1 MRARQVTRGAV
12 GSSLLIALCLL
23 WSCAKMAAPPGG
35 PEDKTGPFVVSHD
48 PPVDATNVTRRLV
61 ARIEFSEPVN
71 RASVEASL
79 FLSPDPRQRLRYRWR
94 GNVLEL
100 IYLDPLEEN
109 RTYVIT
115 VGAQAKDIRGNPA
128 GEPFTIAFSTG
139 PQIDHGRID
148 GWVSVTE
155 SPTAISAW
163 AYQLAGDTIM
173 DPTQR
178 SADYQAEPDQTGRF
192 RFAYMRTGRYRVFA
206 VRDRDFDGLWNPS
219 AEEVGVAPWD
229 VSVTDSTLPWVSFEP
244 SNQDTAAPAIRSAK
258 PVNQRQIDVRTT
270 VPVDSFSASFLSQD
284 QALAPLDL
292 YKDRVDAD
300 TWHLFFDQELSPET
314 GVMVASGVSARGVQ
328 WSDSETVEIRQR
340 ADTTRPAILYSDP
353 DLKRR
358 ARTLRK
364 TLLLEFAEPVCL
376 DSVFLDSIAFKSTA
390 KDTGYVVFESRSL
403 RGIEVTPAPAFELGK
418 DYAVAFDGRA
428 IRDLSGNSFADSTT
442 QLRFGIYSPDSLG
455 TLILHVATPE
465 PGQYLFTLYFAAKH
479 ESLETRIAEAPGD
492 VVFPSL
498 PAGTYV
504 IEAARDINRNS
515 RCDVGT
521 VIPLTYSEPFIMP
534 PDTFTIRARWEQETS
549 LTWPEY
555 R

>member
-1 MRARQVTRGAV
+1 MRARRVTRRAV
-12 GSSLLIALCLL
+12 GGSLLIALCLL

-35 PEDKTGPFVVSHD
+35 PEDKIGPFVVSHD
-48 PPVDATNVTRRLV
+48 PSADATNVARRLV

-71 RASVEASL
+71 RTSVESSL

-100 IYLDPLEEN
+100 IYLDPLDEN

-128 GEPFTIAFSTG
+128 GQPSTIAFSTG
-139 PQIDHGRID
+139 PQIDRGRID

-163 AYQLAGDTIM
+163 AYQLIGDTIV
-173 DPTQR
+173 DPAQR
-178 SADYQAEPDQTGRF
+178 AADYQAEPDQTGRF

-206 VRDRDFDGLWNPS
+206 VRDRDFNGLWNPA
-219 AEEVGVAPWD
+219 AEEIGVAPWN
-229 VSVTDSTLPWVSFEP
+229 VSVTDSTLPWVSFKP

-258 PVNQRQIDVRTT
+258 AVNQRQIDVRIT

-284 QALAPLDL
+284 QTIAPLDL
-292 YKDRVDAD
+292 CKDRVDVD
-300 TWHLFFDQELSPET
+300 TWHLFLEQELHPGTWVISGSGISP
-314 GVMVASGVSARGVQ
+314 RGVQ
-328 WSDSETVEIRQR
+328 WSDSEIVEIRQR

-364 TLLLEFAEPVCL
+364 TLYLEFAEPVRL
-376 DSVFLDSIAFKSTA
+376 DSVFLDSITFKSTA
-390 KDTGYVVFESRSL
+390 KDTGFAIFESRL
-403 RGIEVTPAPAFELGK
+403 PRIVEVVPAPSFELGR
-418 DYAVAFDGRA
+418 DYTVTFDGRA
-428 IRDLSGNSFADSTT
+428 IRDLAGNTFADSTT
-442 QLRFGIYSPDSLG
+442 QLRFGIYSSDSLG
-455 TLILHVATPE
+455 TLILHVITPE

-479 ESLETRIAEAPGD
+479 EFLETRVAEAPGD
-492 VVFPSL
+492 VVFPDL

-504 IEAARDINRNS
+504 IETAHDINRNS
-515 RCDVGT
+515 RCDVGS

-534 PDTFTIRARWEQETS
+534 PDTFAIRARWEQETS
-549 LTWPEY
+549 LSWPEH